1 MSAPG
6 RPPVSPPE
14 PGPEPAER
22 TPTRTEGERPDGP
35 RRATRTALAL
45 AGSCHPGPTLA
56 VTVLGGLLAVLAG
69 VPAGRLV
76 VLVAAV
82 LTGQLGIGWA
92 NDALDAERDRSHGR
106 ADKPVA
112 TGGVSPALTWRAALA
127 AAAACVPLSLAT
139 GLLPGLVHL
148 VAVAGGWVYDLGA
161 KRRPVS
167 ALPYAVSFGLLPVFV
182 LLAAGGPAPT
192 QGTVW
197 WLPAA
202 GALLGVGAHLLNGLP
217 DIADDAAAGLR
228 PLPVLLGPARTLR
241 LGAALLVAA
250 ALVLALAPAAVP
262 TAVRWLAPAA
272 ALAAAVAAV
281 TLGRPPRDR
290 TRAPFAL
297 AVLAAG
303 VDVALLGLVL
313 HR

>member
-1 MSAPG
+1 MTGPAVSGTDRPDR
-6 RPPVSPPE
+6 RPP
-14 PGPEPAER
+14 PAV
-22 TPTRTEGERPDGP
+22 G
-35 RRATRTALAL
+35 RTALAL
-45 AGSCHPGPTLA
+45 AGSCHPGPTVA
-56 VTVLGGLLAVLAG
+56 VTVLSGALGALAG

-76 VLVAAV
+76 ALVAAV
-82 LTGQLGIGWA
+82 LAGQLGIGWA
-92 NDALDAERDRSHGR
+92 NDALDAERDRTHGR
-106 ADKPVA
+106 AGKPVA
-112 TGGVSPALTWRAALA
+112 AGGVSPATTWRAALG

-139 GLLPGLVHL
+139 GVVPGLVHL

-182 LLAAGGPAPT
+182 VLAAGPV
-192 QGTVW
+192 GTVTTTGAGPTW
-197 WLPAA
+197 WLPLA

-228 PLPVLLGPARTLR
+228 PLPVVLGPARTLG

-250 ALVLALAPAAVP
+250 ALVLALAPDGVP
-262 TAVRWLAPAA
+262 ALVRWLAPAA

-281 TLGRPPRDR
+281 ALGRPPRHR

-297 AVLAAG
+297 AVLVAG
-303 VDVALLGLVL
+303 VDVGLLGLVL
-313 HR
+313 HG

>member
-1 MSAPG
+1 VTTPG
-6 RPPVSPPE
+6 RPPDPPQTAA
-14 PGPEPAER
+14 PIAAQPPRTSTATPAGA
-22 TPTRTEGERPDGP
+22 P
-35 RRATRTALAL
+35 RTALAL

-56 VTVLGGLLAVLAG
+56 VTALSGLLAALAG
-69 VPAGRLV
+69 VPAARLV

-112 TGGVSPALTWRAALA
+112 TGGVSPATTWRAALA

-148 VAVAGGWVYDLGA
+148 VAVAGGWAYDLGA

-167 ALPYAVSFGLLPVFV
+167 ALPYALSFGLLPVFV
-182 LLAAGGPAPT
+182 LLAAGPAPAP
-192 QGTVW
+192 GTLW
-197 WLPAA
+197 WLPVA

-217 DIADDAAAGLR
+217 DIADDTAAGLR
-228 PLPVLLGPARTLR
+228 PLPVVLGPARTLG

-250 ALVLALAPAAVP
+250 ALVLALAPATVP
-262 TAVRWLAPAA
+262 TPVRWLAPAA

-281 TLGRPPRDR
+281 ALGRPSRRR

-313 HR
+313 HG

>member
-1 MSAPG
+1 MTTPG
-6 RPPVSPPE
+6 RPPVLPPGST
-14 PGPEPAER
+14 PGTPQGAAPTGAGLPR
-22 TPTRTEGERPDGP
+22 TV
-35 RRATRTALAL
+35 LAL

-56 VTVLGGLLAVLAG
+56 VTGLSGLLAALAG

-112 TGGVSPALTWRAALA
+112 TGGVSPGTTWRAALA

-161 KRRPVS
+161 KRAPVS
-167 ALPYAVSFGLLPVFV
+167 ALPYALSFGLLPVFV
-182 LLAAGGPAPT
+182 LLAAGPAPAP
-192 QGTVW
+192 GALW
-197 WLPAA
+197 WLPLA

-228 PLPVLLGPARTLR
+228 PLPVVLGPARALG

-250 ALVLALAPAAVP
+250 ALVLALAPATVP
-262 TAVRWLAPAA
+262 TPVRWLAPAA
-272 ALAAAVAAV
+272 ALAAAVGAV
-281 TLGRPPRDR
+281 ALGRRSGRR

-313 HR
+313 HG